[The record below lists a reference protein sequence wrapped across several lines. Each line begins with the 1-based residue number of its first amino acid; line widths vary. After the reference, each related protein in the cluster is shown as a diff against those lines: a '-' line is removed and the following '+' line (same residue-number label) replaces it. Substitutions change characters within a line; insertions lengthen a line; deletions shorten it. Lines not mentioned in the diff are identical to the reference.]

1 MTNLK
6 DVIIQACKEHAEGIP
21 LEKDETSN
29 YIIDF
34 EYKGLLITYTAYYTV
49 EEPKFKGTW
58 EQPPD
63 DPEIT
68 IDGIEIETIDLKDT

>member
-6 DVIIQACKEHAEGIP
+6 DTIIQVCKEHAEGIP

-34 EYKGLLITYTAYYTV
+34 EYEGLLITYTAYYTV
-49 EEPKFKGTW
+49 TEPKFKGDYYN
-58 EQPPD
+58 PPD

-68 IDGIEIETIDLKDT
+68 IDGIEIETIELKDI